1 MQRDKSYDLMN
12 GRDYIRK
19 EVATMEKAP
28 AIVLV
33 MSKEELLRYMQSNNA
48 EVSLYGCP
56 SGNKYSNC
64 HNS

>member
-1 MQRDKSYDLMN
+1 MEWTRLYSE
-12 GRDYIRK
+12 GGG
-19 EVATMEKAP
+19 ATMKKAP

-33 MSKEELLRYMQSNNA
+33 MSKEELLEYIQNNNA

>member
-1 MQRDKSYDLMN
+1 MK
-12 GRDYIRK
+12 
-19 EVATMEKAP
+19 KAP

-33 MSKEELLRYMQSNNA
+33 MSKEELLEYIQNNNA